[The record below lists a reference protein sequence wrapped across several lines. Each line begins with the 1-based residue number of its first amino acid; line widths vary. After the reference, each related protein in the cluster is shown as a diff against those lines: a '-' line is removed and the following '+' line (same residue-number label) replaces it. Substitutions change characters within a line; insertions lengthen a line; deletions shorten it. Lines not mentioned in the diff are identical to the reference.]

1 MRSLIIISLLLSF
14 CKSDTRG
21 AWDKEID
28 LRDHGFLLQLKY
40 DEPLNPLKGGKV
52 HLNLQTKYLRYLRY
66 LHPDMELRDLDIDFG
81 FSEVG
86 AGSFKGQV
94 QYKYSLAGGSNTSGT
109 FDFEAKLEGGI
120 WKLLAGVSPLAMPF
134 IQLEAG
140 VNYPEKTTK
149 VRAIVKGGPSMDLH
163 SHLQRFWL
171 WHFCCSR

>member
-52 HLNLQTKYLRYLRY
+52 HLNLQTKYLRYL
-66 LHPDMELRDLDIDFG
+66 ELRDLDMDFG

-86 AGSFKGQV
+86 EGSFKGQV
-94 QYKYSLAGGSNTSGT
+94 QYKYSLAGGSNTTRS
-109 FDFEAKLEGGI
+109 FDFETKLEGGN
-120 WKLLAGVSPLAMPF
+120 LR
-134 IQLEAG
+134 QE
-140 VNYPEKTTK
+140 
-149 VRAIVKGGPSMDLH
+149 
-163 SHLQRFWL
+163 
-171 WHFCCSR
+171 

>member
-52 HLNLQTKYLRYLRY
+52 HLNLQNKHLRHHL
-66 LHPDMELRDLDIDFG
+66 ELRDLDVDFG
-81 FSEVG
+81 FREVG

-94 QYKYSLAGGSNTSGT
+94 HHTYSLASGSNTTG
-109 FDFEAKLEGGI
+109 DG
-120 WKLLAGVSPLAMPF
+120 
-134 IQLEAG
+134 
-140 VNYPEKTTK
+140 
-149 VRAIVKGGPSMDLH
+149 DL
-163 SHLQRFWL
+163 
-171 WHFCCSR
+171 